1 MSGRGS
7 HLLVGIGS
15 PFGDDR
21 LGWLVVDEIERRGM
35 SSAHTRCARAPAD
48 LLDWLEG
55 VDRLVVCDAC
65 QGGGTTGSWR
75 RFEWPTTSI
84 DDVAFCGTHDM
95 SLAATLALAEQLGS
109 LPKQTTIWGLTVE
122 RNSPVVVSV
131 GDNRRDSAIEWDL
144 SPPVRS
150 ALAPFV
156 AVIER
161 DLNHA

>member
-21 LGWLVVDEIERRGM
+21 LGWLVVGEIERRGG
-35 SSAHTRCARAPAD
+35 SDAHTRCARAPAD

-65 QGGGTTGSWR
+65 HGGGPAGSWR
-75 RFEWPTTSI
+75 RFDWPTTLL

-95 SLAATLALAEQLGS
+95 SLAATLALAEQLGL
-109 LPKQTTIWGLTVE
+109 LPKETTIWGLTVE
-122 RNSPVVVSV
+122 RNSPVVASI
-131 GDNRRDSAIEWDL
+131 GDNRGDPAIESDL

-150 ALAPFV
+150 ALASFV

-161 DLNHA
+161 DLSHA

>member
-7 HLLVGIGS
+7 QLLVGIGS
-15 PFGDDR
+15 PFGEDR
-21 LGWLVVDEIERRGM
+21 LGWLVVGQIERRGVA
-35 SSAHTRCARAPAD
+35 SARIRCARAPAD

-55 VDRLVVCDAC
+55 VDKLVVCDAC
-65 QGGGTTGSWR
+65 HDGGPTGSWR
-75 RFEWPTTSI
+75 RFDWPTTSL
-84 DDVAFCGTHDM
+84 DDVAFSGTHDM
-95 SLAATLALAEQLGS
+95 SLAATLALAEQLGV

-122 RNSPVVVSV
+122 RNSPVVVSM
-131 GDNRRDSAIEWDL
+131 GDNRGDSANASNL
-144 SPPVRS
+144 SPAVCR

>member
-1 MSGRGS
+1 MSDRGS

-21 LGWLVVDEIERRGM
+21 LGWLVVGEIERRGG
-35 SSAHTRCARAPAD
+35 SNAHARCARAPAD

-65 QGGGTTGSWR
+65 HGGGPAGSWQ

-95 SLAATLALAEQLGS
+95 SLPATLTLADQLGL

-122 RNSPVVVSV
+122 HNSNVVGAV
-131 GDNRRDSAIEWDL
+131 GHDRGEPAIEWDL